1 VHIKGSIP
9 ALVTP
14 FQRSG
19 ALDLVAFGALVDWQ
33 LEQGSHGLVIG
44 GSTGESGALEESELA
59 SLLQIGVS
67 RAAGRVPVIAGAGG
81 ASTARAVRLAQLARG
96 VGADAVLAVTPYY
109 SRPTQSGLRAHFE
122 QLAEI
127 GGLPVIL
134 YNVPARTGVDLLP
147 DTVASL
153 APHPQIIGVKEA
165 LPDPTRM
172 QALLRLRQPGFV
184 VLSGDDPTAL
194 RAFAAGADGL
204 ISVVANCVPAACA
217 ELYRSARAGNMQ
229 AAEEIDAMLVPLY
242 AAAGLEP
249 NPIPVKAG
257 LAMMR
262 RMQDVLRLPLL
273 PLSLEHRPM
282 LGDALRHAGVVL
294 ETALAA

>member
-1 VHIKGSIP
+1 MHIKGSIP